1 MNDKNEKNGESN
13 APNDTKETTT
23 VEQTAAQTEQNK
35 SQSSKPTKA
44 TKTTKTTKTAKPTSS
59 KSGKSVES
67 VESEP
72 TEEEITQAL
81 NDLVEA
87 KKPKSPKHRDTPGDL
102 AGASK
107 GTKSEDVSRILG
119 NCLRLYRMPKVRSV
133 DELRERIG
141 SFFVACMERG
151 EIPTIEKLALSTGY
165 CYNALWEWE
174 NGKAVSELGAEA
186 GEVVKKAREFLS
198 AFESELVTEGKVNP
212 VVYIF
217 RAKNYFGLKDQ
228 QDYVVTPNNP
238 LGDSENPATIAE
250 KYRDAMP
257 DTDYVEST
265 VEYPSD

>member
-1 MNDKNEKNGESN
+1 MNDKNNKSREDNV
-13 APNDTKETTT
+13 PNDTKGAATTK
-23 VEQTAAQTEQNK
+23 QTAAQTEQGK
-35 SQSSKPTKA
+35 TKPSKPTKA
-44 TKTTKTTKTAKPTSS
+44 TKTTKSTSGE
-59 KSGKSVES
+59 SGKSVEP

-72 TEEEITQAL
+72 TEEEIAQAL

-87 KKPKSPKHRDTPGDL
+87 KKPKSPRHRETPGDL
-102 AGASK
+102 AGATK
-107 GTKSEDVSRILG
+107 GTKAEDVSRILG
-119 NCLRLYRMPKVRSV
+119 NCLRLYRMPKVRTI

-238 LGDSENPATIAE
+238 LGDTENPATIAE

-257 DTDYVEST
+257 DPDYVEST
-265 VEYPSD
+265 VDYPSD

>member
-1 MNDKNEKNGESN
+1 MNDKNNKSREDNV
-13 APNDTKETTT
+13 PNDTKVAATTK
-23 VEQTAAQTEQNK
+23 QTAAQTEK
-35 SQSSKPTKA
+35 GKTKPSKPTKA
-44 TKTTKTTKTAKPTSS
+44 TKTTKSTSGE
-59 KSGKSVES
+59 SGKSVVP
-67 VESEP
+67 VEPEP
-72 TEEEITQAL
+72 TEEEIAQAL

-87 KKPKSPKHRDTPGDL
+87 KKPKSPRHRETPGDL
-102 AGASK
+102 AGATK
-107 GTKSEDVSRILG
+107 GTKAEDVSRILG
-119 NCLRLYRMPKVRSV
+119 NCLRLYRMPKVRTV

-238 LGDSENPATIAE
+238 LGDTENPATIAE

-265 VEYPSD
+265 VDYPSD

>member
-1 MNDKNEKNGESN
+1 MNDKNNKSREDNV
-13 APNDTKETTT
+13 PNDTKVATTMK
-23 VEQTAAQTEQNK
+23 QTAAQTEQGK
-35 SQSSKPTKA
+35 TKPSKPTKA
-44 TKTTKTTKTAKPTSS
+44 NKTIESASGKSG
-59 KSGKSVES
+59 KSGKSVVP
-67 VESEP
+67 VEPEP
-72 TEEEITQAL
+72 TEEEIAQAL

-87 KKPKSPKHRDTPGDL
+87 KKPKSPRHRETPGDL
-102 AGASK
+102 AGATK
-107 GTKSEDVSRILG
+107 GTKAEDVSRILG
-119 NCLRLYRMPKVRSV
+119 NCLRLYRMPKVRTV

-186 GEVVKKAREFLS
+186 GEVVKKARDFLS

-238 LGDSENPATIAE
+238 LGDTENPATIAE

-265 VEYPSD
+265 VDYPSD

>member
-1 MNDKNEKNGESN
+1 MNDKNNKSRDGNV
-13 APNDTKETTT
+13 PNDTKVATTMK
-23 VEQTAAQTEQNK
+23 QTAAQTEQGK
-35 SQSSKPTKA
+35 TKPSKPTKA
-44 TKTTKTTKTAKPTSS
+44 TKTTKSTSGES
-59 KSGKSVES
+59 GKSGKS

-238 LGDSENPATIAE
+238 LGDTENPATIAE

>member
-1 MNDKNEKNGESN
+1 MNDKNKKTRDGD
-13 APNDTKETTT
+13 APNDTKGATTT
-23 VEQTAAQTEQNK
+23 KQTSAQTEQGK
-35 SQSSKPTKA
+35 TKPSKPTKA
-44 TKTTKTTKTAKPTSS
+44 SKTTESTSG
-59 KSGKSVES
+59 KSGKSVVPIEP
-67 VESEP
+67 EP
-72 TEEEITQAL
+72 TEEEIAQAL

-87 KKPKSPKHRDTPGDL
+87 KKPKSPRHRETPGDL
-102 AGASK
+102 AGATK
-107 GTKSEDVSRILG
+107 GTKAEDVSRILG
-119 NCLRLYRMPKVRSV
+119 NCLRLYRMPKVRTV

-238 LGDSENPATIAE
+238 LGDGESPATIAE

>member
-1 MNDKNEKNGESN
+1 MNDKNEKNGEGN
-13 APNDTKETTT
+13 APNDTKEATT
-23 VEQTAAQTEQNK
+23 VDQTAAQTEQNK

-59 KSGKSVES
+59 ESGKSVES

-102 AGASK
+102 ASASK

-141 SFFVACMERG
+141 SFFVTCMERG

-165 CYNALWEWE
+165 CYSALWEWE

-238 LGDSENPATIAE
+238 LGDAENPAAIAE

-265 VEYPSD
+265 VDYPSD

>member
-1 MNDKNEKNGESN
+1 MNDKNEKNGEGN
-13 APNDTKETTT
+13 APNDTKEATT
-23 VEQTAAQTEQNK
+23 VDQTAAQTEQNK

-44 TKTTKTTKTAKPTSS
+44 TKTTKTIKTAKPTSS
-59 KSGKSVES
+59 ESGKSGKS

-102 AGASK
+102 VGASK

-141 SFFVACMERG
+141 SFFVTCMERG

-165 CYNALWEWE
+165 CYSALWEWE

-238 LGDSENPATIAE
+238 LGDTENPATIAE

>member
-1 MNDKNEKNGESN
+1 MNDKNKKNGGVD
-13 APNDTKETTT
+13 APNDTKVATTMK
-23 VEQTAAQTEQNK
+23 QTAAQTEQGK
-35 SQSSKPTKA
+35 TKPSKPTKA
-44 TKTTKTTKTAKPTSS
+44 TKTTKSTSGE
-59 KSGKSVES
+59 SGKSVEP
-67 VESEP
+67 VEPEP

-87 KKPKSPKHRDTPGDL
+87 KKPKSPRHRETPGDL
-102 AGASK
+102 AGATK
-107 GTKSEDVSRILG
+107 GTKAEDVSRILG
-119 NCLRLYRMPKVRSV
+119 NCLRLYRMPKVRTV

-186 GEVVKKAREFLS
+186 GEVVKKARDFLS

-265 VEYPSD
+265 VDYPSD